1 MAYFKPYEPKRRFK
15 QKRDQRGAHYS
26 SKKTGWRR
34 KRLWF
39 IRRHP
44 LCAHCL
50 SERGLR
56 VKAID
61 VDHIVLRRS
70 PGRFPGGLVWHV
82 APGGVPFSPFSAVGC
97 YQLVDRFRVGGAR
110 GNPAPDR

>member
-56 VKAID
+56 VKAVD
-61 VDHIVLRRS
+61 VDHIIPLAE
-70 PGRFPGGLVWHV
+70 GGDDDFDNLQALCKSCHSRKT
-82 APGGVPFSPFSAVGC
+82 ARE
-97 YQLVDRFRVGGAR
+97 QRDR
-110 GNPAPDR
+110 